1 MWAWALWLLPLL
13 CRPTRA
19 ALPTKPEN
27 ISCVYYYKRNFTC
40 TWSPERAANH
50 TWYQVTRNLTL
61 GKVIDSCNSTSEG
74 PASCSFFH
82 MVTYPETYTIRVQA
96 RNVDGTAESD
106 VTVWNLNET
115 IKVEPPMNLSVQ
127 PVPGIKRMLHV
138 QWVRPSLAPISV
150 DLNYTLRFR
159 ANESD
164 LWTEVSF
171 EEVDGG
177 QAYNLTG
184 LQASTRYIVA
194 LRCAA
199 PESKFWSGWSQEAM
213 GTTEEEVPFGLDVW
227 RVLGPVQADGRRLV
241 DLRWKKAR
249 GTPPLE
255 RTLGYLVQ
263 YFPENGAHLARTSDT
278 TDQHL
283 GLRLGRKAYRV
294 SVASYNSLGQGPAA
308 TLRVPAVAEKPVPCI
323 EAMQTHLAGDQLVV
337 TWQSSAPDVDMWV
350 VEWLPDQESA
360 ALCWEPVSGA
370 QNWTVQR
377 AGLTFWCYNVSVY
390 PVLRDRVGE
399 PSSAQVYFEQDA
411 PSAGPVTKVE
421 NIGVKTVTVT
431 WKEVPKSQRN
441 GFIRNYTIFC
451 QAENGQGFS
460 RTVEPGTL
468 RYGLGSLARGTP
480 YTLQVMASTRAGG
493 TNGTRVNFRTLSIS
507 VLEICL
513 ITTLVG
519 GGLLILTVL
528 TVVYGFRRP
537 NKLKRLCWP
546 QVPNP
551 AQSSLA
557 TWRWDGLQVSP
568 CSWVGGGGGGG
579 RPCGAQPGPGRSC
592 RPSQRG
598 AWGGG
603 GTSPLVSGGRRGAG
617 RRRGLG
623 APSLWAFG
631 SVVHSPHEPPGAP
644 LFQTKLPQK
653 PCDDSVTADDR
664 ALKPRPAPSDLIDK
678 LVVNFGSF
686 LEEVSSEESGKGRE
700 NPLGGEDNEYVT
712 CPARPPCP
720 PGRGPGEPP
729 TAAEAA
735 PAKPQ
740 PGGSGRQA
748 GAGPGASEPLLPP
761 AQGAG
766 PARVPGE
773 GAPNPYLKNSVTTRE
788 FLLSETLPDH
798 GRRET

>member
-13 CRPTRA
+13 CRPTGA
-19 ALPTKPEN
+19 ALPAKPEN
-27 ISCVYYYKRNFTC
+27 ISCVYYYRRNFTC
-40 TWSPERAANH
+40 TWSPERGDNH
-50 TWYQVTRNLTL
+50 TWYQVTRNRTL

-82 MVTYPETYTIRVQA
+82 LVSYPETYTIRVQA
-96 RNVDGTAESD
+96 QNADGTAESD
-106 VTVWNLNET
+106 VTVWDLGET
-115 IKVEPPMNLSVQ
+115 LKVGPPVNLSVQ
-127 PVPGIKRMLHV
+127 PVPGVKRMLCV
-138 QWVRPSLAPISV
+138 QWVRPTLAPLSV
-150 DLNYTLRFR
+150 GLNYTLRFR

-177 QAYNLTG
+177 HGYNLTG
-184 LQASTRYIVA
+184 LRAFTRYIVA
-194 LRCAA
+194 LRCVAS
-199 PESKFWSGWSQEAM
+199 ESRFWSGWSQEVT
-213 GTTEEEVPFGLDVW
+213 GTTEEEAPFGLDVW
-227 RVLGPVQADGRRLV
+227 RVLGPAQADGRRLV
-241 DLRWKKAR
+241 DLQWKKAR
-249 GTPPLE
+249 GTPLLE
-255 RTLGYLVQ
+255 RTLGYLVR
-263 YFPENGAHLARTSDT
+263 YFPENGAHLARTNDT

-283 GLRLGRKAYRV
+283 GLHLGREAYRV
-294 SVASYNSLGQGPAA
+294 SVVSYNSLGQGPAA

-323 EAMQTHLAGDQLVV
+323 EAVQTHLAGDQLVV
-337 TWQSSAPDVDMWV
+337 TWESSAPDVDTWA
-350 VEWLPDQESA
+350 VEWLPDLESA
-360 ALCWEPVSGA
+360 ALRWELVSGA
-370 QNWTVQR
+370 RNWTVQR
-377 AGLTFWCYNVSVY
+377 ARLPFWCYNISVH
-390 PVLRDRVGE
+390 PLLRDRVGE
-399 PSSAQVYFEQDA
+399 PYSTQVHFEQDA
-411 PSAGPVTKVE
+411 PSAGPVAKVE

-441 GFIRNYTIFC
+441 GLIRNYTIFY

-480 YTLQVMASTRAGG
+480 YTLRVMASTRAGG
-493 TNGTRVNFRTLSIS
+493 TNGTRVNFRTLSVS
-507 VLEICL
+507 VLEVCL
-513 ITTLVG
+513 ITTLAG

-528 TVVYGFRRP
+528 AVVYGFRRP

-557 TWRWDGLQVSP
+557 TWRWDGLQ
-568 CSWVGGGGGGG
+568 
-579 RPCGAQPGPGRSC
+579 
-592 RPSQRG
+592 
-598 AWGGG
+598 
-603 GTSPLVSGGRRGAG
+603 
-617 RRRGLG
+617 
-623 APSLWAFG
+623 
-631 SVVHSPHEPPGAP
+631 
-644 LFQTKLPQK
+644 TKLPQK
-653 PCDDSVTADDR
+653 LFDDSVTAEGR

-700 NPLGGEDNEYVT
+700 NILGGENNEYVT

-720 PGRGPGEPP
+720 PGRSPGGPP

-735 PAKPQ
+735 PGKPQ

-748 GAGPGASEPLLPP
+748 GTGPGDSQPLPP

-773 GAPNPYLKNSVTTRE
+773 GVPNPYLKNSVTTRE
-788 FLLSETLPDH
+788 FLVSETLPDH

>member
-127 PVPGIKRMLHV
+127 PVPGVKRMLHV

-177 QAYNLTG
+177 QAYDLTG

-199 PESKFWSGWSQEAM
+199 PESKFWSGWSQEAV

-283 GLRLGRKAYRV
+283 GLRLGREAYRV

-557 TWRWDGLQVSP
+557 TWRWDGLQ
-568 CSWVGGGGGGG
+568 
-579 RPCGAQPGPGRSC
+579 
-592 RPSQRG
+592 
-598 AWGGG
+598 
-603 GTSPLVSGGRRGAG
+603 
-617 RRRGLG
+617 
-623 APSLWAFG
+623 
-631 SVVHSPHEPPGAP
+631 
-644 LFQTKLPQK
+644 TKLPQK
-653 PCDDSVTADDR
+653 PYDDSVTADDR